1 MKQASDVVV
10 ALDGASKHYPGAAQP
25 ALKPTTLTI
34 KRGEFFSV
42 LGPSGSG
49 KTTTLRLIAGFETP
63 DSGRVV
69 LDGRDVTDE
78 PPYRRNVST
87 VFQSYALFPHMTVAA
102 NVGFPLLMA
111 KVPAGD
117 IKSRAAQALE
127 LVEMGSLAQRYPH
140 QLSGGQ
146 RQRVALARAL
156 VGKPAVLLLDEPLGA
171 LDLRLRQQMQHV
183 LVRLQRELEITFVY
197 VTHDQSEA
205 LSMSNRVAI
214 IDGGVIRQLD
224 TPQNIYFAPKD
235 EFIARFIGKSN
246 IFDLAVEGS
255 GATRTGILG
264 PFRFPMPADTAP
276 GRGRLSLRF
285 ECIEI
290 ANDAHRATKPFSFAG
305 TVSDVLFLGSVVEV
319 KVMTRAGEILAH
331 APAARAATLAPG
343 TGVTLG
349 FDPADGSFFSIGS

>member
-1 MKQASDVVV
+1 MKQDSDVVV

-25 ALKPTTLTI
+25 ALRPTTLAI
-34 KRGEFFSV
+34 ERGEFFSV

-49 KTTTLRLIAGFETP
+49 KTTTLRLIAGFESP
-63 DSGRVV
+63 DSGRIL
-69 LDGRDVTDE
+69 LDGRDVTSE

-117 IKSRAAQALE
+117 IASRAAQALE
-127 LVEMGSLAQRYPH
+127 LVEMGSYAQRYPH

-183 LVRLQRELEITFVY
+183 LVRLQRELGITFIY

-214 IDGGVIRQLD
+214 IDDGVIRQLD
-224 TPQNIYFAPKD
+224 TPRNIYFTPKD

-246 IFDLAVEGS
+246 IFDLAVEGN
-255 GATRTGILG
+255 GATRTGVLG
-264 PFRFPMPADTAP
+264 PLRFPVPPDMAP

-285 ECIEI
+285 ESIEI
-290 ANDAHRATKPFSFAG
+290 ANGTHRPTKPLSFEG
-305 TVSDVLFLGSVVEV
+305 TISDVLFLGSVVEV
-319 KVMTRAGEILAH
+319 KVMTRAGEVLAH
-331 APAARAATLAPG
+331 APATRAATLVPG
-343 TGVTLG
+343 TNVILG
-349 FDPADGSFFSIGS
+349 FDPAEGSFFGAGA